1 MTEDCKIDQTEIQD
15 TTNPYKARLLTK
27 LIALISR
34 KFVLTNTGLITI
46 TSLLY
51 SQKIDQNIFQVLF
64 LATVGAYLTANVIA
78 SVTGVE

>member
-1 MTEDCKIDQTEIQD
+1 MTEDCKLDQTEIQD

-78 SVTGVE
+78 GVKGVE